1 MWQERQIIIYL
12 LLLILFAF
20 SGLKAKRTMFC
31 SDFAFSK
38 GAINFLIC
46 SIWKQTQLIF
56 ICLRLMAQIIS
67 ETPQS
72 SLVAFWD
79 RWKKIPKHII
89 KLCLITE
96 ELLAF
101 FNTVFISNSHYCFF

>member
-1 MWQERQIIIYL
+1 MILIKQCLEYIWSSPGGRRQIIIYL

-38 GAINFLIC
+38 GAINFLIY

-56 ICLRLMAQIIS
+56 ICLRLIAHIIS

-72 SLVAFWD
+72 SLVAFWE
-79 RWKKIPKHII
+79 RWKNFP
-89 KLCLITE
+89 
-96 ELLAF
+96 
-101 FNTVFISNSHYCFF
+101 NISLSCV